1 MKGFTTW
8 TTRLFIINPI
18 LAFGF
23 LWLCP
28 IGADCE
34 NQNRFTFGSTISE
47 VVAAQGEPDSVVV
60 NSFQLDH
67 DSKKVDASFTYN
79 YGKSK
84 VDINVDDGR
93 VYGWLNYRDNPLKT
107 SFRKDYLLLPEHF
120 DTDKDYF
127 TLNATEDEVIVIQG
141 RPDYIYRYRYKVL
154 GETHRFIY
162 GDIDGESGS
171 VKFENGRVIGWDI
184 RTVPL
189 KVKLVPKKNTVEKDY
204 FTLGST
210 MDEVAAIHGIPD
222 YCSRWTVQYGS
233 SELHLRNGRV
243 AGWKNT
249 NSNPLKVKLLPKR
262 KTINKGYF
270 TLESTKDEVLA
281 VQGTPDMFFGG
292 DTFYYGSSDESRQNS
307 KVYFE
312 NDRVSSWKNTNS
324 NPLKVK
330 LLPKRKTINKGYF
343 TLESTKDEVLAVQ
356 GTPDMFFDY
365 DTFDGTVQGFSYG
378 SSDEVT
384 QHSKVCFEND
394 RVIGWGSETSNP
406 LKTKPFSGDCFTIGS
421 TQEEVLAIHGTP
433 DYQDDYTFWYSA
445 SRVSFNDNRVTGWY
459 SFHTRRLK
467 VGLLPDKNTANRDYF
482 TIGSTIDEVLTVQ
495 GTPDGYRIGT
505 PDDSDKGRTFR
516 YDLSEVYFRNGHVAE
531 WDNSP
536 YSPLKVKESPDN

>member
-1 MKGFTTW
+1 MKGSITW

-93 VYGWLNYRDNPLKT
+93 VYGWRNYRDNPLKT

-127 TLNATEDEVIVIQG
+127 THNATEDEVIVIQG
-141 RPDYIYRYRYKVL
+141 RPDYIYRYRYEVL

-281 VQGTPDMFFGG
+281 VQGTPDMFF
-292 DTFYYGSSDESRQNS
+292 
-307 KVYFE
+307 
-312 NDRVSSWKNTNS
+312 
-324 NPLKVK
+324 
-330 LLPKRKTINKGYF
+330 
-343 TLESTKDEVLAVQ
+343 
-356 GTPDMFFDY
+356 DY

-384 QHSKVCFEND
+384 QHSKVYFEND

-467 VGLLPDKNTANRDYF
+467 VELLPNENTANRGYF

-505 PDDSDKGRTFR
+505 PDDSDRGRRFR
-516 YDLSEVYFRNGHVAE
+516 YDLSEVYFRNGRVTE
-531 WDNSP
+531 WDNSLH
-536 YSPLKVKESPDN
+536 SPLKVKEPPD

>member
-1 MKGFTTW
+1 MKGSITW

-93 VYGWLNYRDNPLKT
+93 VHGWRNYRDNPLKT

-127 TLNATEDEVIVIQG
+127 THNATEDEVIVIQG
-141 RPDYIYRYRYKVL
+141 RPDYIVRYRYKVL

-162 GDIDGESGS
+162 GDIDSESGS
-171 VKFENGRVIGWDI
+171 VVFEKGRVVGWDI
-184 RTVPL
+184 RTIPL
-189 KVKLVPKKNTVEKDY
+189 KVKLVPTKNTVEKAS

-210 MDEVAAIHGIPD
+210 MDEVAAIQGTPD
-222 YCSRWTVQYGS
+222 YYDGRTVVQYGS
-233 SELHLRNGRV
+233 SKLHLRNGRV
-243 AGWKNT
+243 SDWWNSD
-249 NSNPLKVKLLPKR
+249 SNPLKVKLLPKR
-262 KTINKGYF
+262 NVINTDSF

-281 VQGTPDMFFGG
+281 VQGTPDMFVGH
-292 DTFYYGSSDESRQNS
+292 DTFYYGSSDELTQMS

-312 NDRVSSWKNTNS
+312 NDRVIGWLSDRS
-324 NPLKVK
+324 NPLKT
-330 LLPKRKTINKGYF
+330 KRCSEDCFTIG
-343 TLESTKDEVLAVQ
+343 STKDEVLAIQ
-356 GTPDMFFDY
+356 
-365 DTFDGTVQGFSYG
+365 
-378 SSDEVT
+378 
-384 QHSKVCFEND
+384 
-394 RVIGWGSETSNP
+394 
-406 LKTKPFSGDCFTIGS
+406 
-421 TQEEVLAIHGTP
+421 GTP
-433 DYQDDYTFWYSA
+433 DYQDDYTFWFSA

-467 VGLLPDKNTANRDYF
+467 VGLLPDENTANRGYF

-516 YDLSEVYFRNGHVAE
+516 YDLSKVYFRNGHVAE

-536 YSPLKVKESPDN
+536 HSPLKVKEPPD